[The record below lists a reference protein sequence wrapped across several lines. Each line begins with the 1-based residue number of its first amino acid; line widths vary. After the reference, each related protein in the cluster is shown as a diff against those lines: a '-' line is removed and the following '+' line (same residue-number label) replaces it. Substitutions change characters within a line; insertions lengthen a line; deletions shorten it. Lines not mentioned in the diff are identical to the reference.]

1 MPAVAVIGGKRIL
14 IAAAADGWVYGMLAR
29 TGEKL
34 WSYKLS
40 KRGLNTSI
48 VVEGNY
54 AYVSHS
60 EEKYTTTQMG
70 AVLCIDASK
79 TGDITEDGAVW
90 RHDDLT
96 VGYAA
101 PALAN
106 GRLYVVNNAATMIC
120 FDAKTGKKFWEYDM
134 GRVGKSSPTVT
145 ADANRQAMEAMFGGP
160 AARSASENAVL
171 GEAGR
176 DNALPGIRSS
186 VGDPQTNMVDKGAT
200 TRDILAAPEGDGQFG
215 RAVAN

>member
-1 MPAVAVIGGKRIL
+1 MRKVL
-14 IAAAADGWVYGMLAR
+14 IATSLVAMMASLSACGSRGIFNRDRPDEMAVSRQAPLVTPPDFALVPPAPGAA
-29 TGEKL
+29 
-34 WSYKLS
+34 
-40 KRGLNTSI
+40 
-48 VVEGNY
+48 
-54 AYVSHS
+54 
-60 EEKYTTTQMG
+60 
-70 AVLCIDASK
+70 
-79 TGDITEDGAVW
+79 
-90 RHDDLT
+90 
-96 VGYAA
+96 
-101 PALAN
+101 
-106 GRLYVVNNAATMIC
+106 
-120 FDAKTGKKFWEYDM
+120 
-134 GRVGKSSPTVT
+134 PTVT